1 MQKQQIVIIGGG
13 NGALAFA
20 AYFALR
26 GHTAR
31 LWEFPDFRSGLTRV
45 YEKQSIDV
53 TGVLDG
59 EAEVQC
65 YETLGEALDGATI
78 LMAVLPA
85 FAHARLAREIA
96 PFLRENMILIL
107 NPGRT
112 GGALEV
118 AAILQEQG
126 IRIPVAETQS
136 LLFACRRRGERE
148 IHIGGIKAFLRFGV
162 FPADRTEA
170 VMSRIVNLIPPF
182 RAVPDVLT
190 TSFGN
195 IGAMFHPASAML
207 NVGLLESGRTYDYY
221 RETMTPGVVAV
232 IEKADAERMSLA
244 RAAEAEVFSAQ
255 TWIHESYELAMDSL
269 YSMLRSNPAY
279 RGIAGPSGIRIRYIT
294 EDVPTGLV
302 PLEAFGRM
310 YGIATPTISSLI
322 SLAQVLTETD
332 YRASGRT
339 LERLGIAGLG
349 PDAIRSFLRRGFL
362 S

>member
-1 MQKQQIVIIGGG
+1 MQKQQVVIMGGG

-31 LWEFPDFRSGLTRV
+31 LWEFPEFRSGLTRV

-53 TGVLDG
+53 TGVLEG
-59 EAEVQC
+59 EAEVRC
-65 YETLGEALDGATI
+65 YETLGDALDGATI

-85 FAHARLAREIA
+85 FAHARLALEIS
-96 PFLRENMILIL
+96 PFLREDMILVL

-118 AAILQEQG
+118 AAILRERG

-136 LLFACRRRGERE
+136 LLFACRRRGEQG
-148 IHIGGIKAFLRFGV
+148 IHIGGIKSFLRVGV
-162 FPADRTEA
+162 FPADRTEE
-170 VMSRIVNLIPPF
+170 VMSRMVNLIPPF

-207 NVGLLESGRTYDYY
+207 NVGLLESGRTYDNYG
-221 RETMTPGVVAV
+221 ETMTPGVVA
-232 IEKADAERMSLA
+232 
-244 RAAEAEVFSAQ
+244 EAFSAQ
-255 TWIHESYELAMDSL
+255 TWLHESYERPIDSL

-349 PDAIRSFLRRGFL
+349 PDTIRLFLKRGVL

>member
-1 MQKQQIVIIGGG
+1 MHEQQVVILGGG

-31 LWEFPDFRSGLTRV
+31 LWEFPEFRSGLARV
-45 YEKQSIDV
+45 YESQAIEV
-53 TGVLDG
+53 TGVLTG
-59 EAEVQC
+59 EVPVHC
-65 YETLGEALDGATI
+65 HDDLREALDGATI
-78 LMAVLPA
+78 LMAVVPA
-85 FAHARLAREIA
+85 FAHERLAREIA
-96 PFLRENMILIL
+96 PFVREGMILIL

-118 AAILQEQG
+118 AAILREQG

-136 LLFACRRRGERE
+136 LLFACRRRGERG
-148 IHIGGIKAFLRFGV
+148 IHIGGIKSFLRVGV

-170 VMSRIVNLIPPF
+170 VMSCIAELIPPF

-195 IGAMFHPASAML
+195 IGAMFHPASALL
-207 NVGLLESGRTYDYY
+207 NVGLLESGRQYDYY
-221 RETMTPGVVAV
+221 GEAMTPGVVAV

-244 RAAEAEVFSAQ
+244 RAAEGEVFSAQ
-255 TWIHESYELAMDSL
+255 TWLQESYGLAMDSL
-269 YSMLRSNPAY
+269 YAMIQANPAY
-279 RGIAGPSGIRIRYIT
+279 RGIAGPAGISIRYIT

-302 PLEAFGRM
+302 PLEAFGRI

-322 SLAQVLTETD
+322 SLAQVLTDTD
-332 YRASGRT
+332 FRALGRT
-339 LERLGIAGLG
+339 IESLGLANMGHN
-349 PDAIRSFLRRGFL
+349 AIRSFLRGGFP

>member
-1 MQKQQIVIIGGG
+1 MRKQQVAIIGGG

-26 GHTAR
+26 GQTAR
-31 LWEFPDFRSGLTRV
+31 LWEFPEFRSSLTQV
-45 YEKQSIDV
+45 YEKKSIHV
-53 TGVLDG
+53 TGVFEG
-59 EAEVQC
+59 EAEVRC
-65 YETLGEALDGATI
+65 HEDLADALDGATTI
-78 LMAVLPA
+78 MAVLPA
-85 FAHARLAREIA
+85 FAHARLALEIA
-96 PFLRENMILIL
+96 PFIRKDMILVL

-118 AAILQEQG
+118 AAILRKQG

-148 IHIGGIKAFLRFGV
+148 IHIGGIKSFLRVGV
-162 FPADRTEA
+162 FPADRTEE

-195 IGAMFHPASAML
+195 IGAMFHPASALL

-221 RETMTPGVVAV
+221 GETMTPGVVAV
-232 IEKADAERMSLA
+232 IEKADGERMSLA
-244 RAAEAEVFSAQ
+244 RAAGAEEFSAE
-255 TWIHESYELAMDSL
+255 TWLHESYERTIESL
-269 YSMLRSNPAY
+269 YSMLQSNPAY

-302 PLEAFGRM
+302 PLEAFGRI

-322 SLAQVLTETD
+322 SLAQVLTDTD
-332 YRASGRT
+332 YRVSGRT

-349 PDAIRSFLRRGFL
+349 QDAIRLFLKRGFL

>member
-1 MQKQQIVIIGGG
+1 MQKQQVLIIGGG

-31 LWEFPDFRSGLTRV
+31 LWEFPEFRSGLTRV

-53 TGVLDG
+53 TGVLEG
-59 EAEVQC
+59 EAEVRC
-65 YETLGEALDGATI
+65 HETLADALDGATI

-96 PFLRENMILIL
+96 PFLREDMILVL

-118 AAILQEQG
+118 AAILREQG

-136 LLFACRRRGERE
+136 LLFACRRQGEQG
-148 IHIGGIKAFLRFGV
+148 IHIGGIKSFLRVGV

-221 RETMTPGVVAV
+221 GETMTPGVVAV

-255 TWIHESYELAMDSL
+255 TWLHESYELATDSL

-322 SLAQVLTETD
+322 SLAHVLTDTD
-332 YRASGRT
+332 YRTSGRT

-349 PDAIRSFLRRGFL
+349 PDAIRSFLRRGIL

>member
-1 MQKQQIVIIGGG
+1 MKKQQVVIIGGG

-20 AYFALR
+20 AYFARR

-31 LWEFPDFRSGLTRV
+31 LWEFPEFRSSLTQV

-53 TGVLDG
+53 TGVLEG
-59 EAEVQC
+59 KAEVRC
-65 YETLGEALDGATI
+65 CKTLDEAMDEATI
-78 LMAVLPA
+78 IMAVLPA
-85 FAHARLAREIA
+85 FAHARLAREMA
-96 PFLRENMILIL
+96 PFFRKDMILIL

-118 AAILQEQG
+118 AAILRERG
-126 IRIPVAETQS
+126 ICIPVAETQS
-136 LLFACRRRGERE
+136 LLFACRRRGERG
-148 IHIGGIKAFLRFGV
+148 IHIGGIKSFLRVGV
-162 FPADRTEA
+162 FPANRTEE
-170 VMSRIVNLIPPF
+170 VMSRIVNLLPPF

-207 NVGLLESGRTYDYY
+207 NIGLLESGRTYDYY

-255 TWIHESYELAMDSL
+255 TWIHESYDRTMDSL
-269 YSMLRSNPAY
+269 YSMLQANPAY
-279 RGIAGPSGIRIRYIT
+279 RGVAGPSGFRIRYIT

-349 PDAIRSFLRRGFL
+349 PNEVRLFIKEGIVS
-362 S
+362 